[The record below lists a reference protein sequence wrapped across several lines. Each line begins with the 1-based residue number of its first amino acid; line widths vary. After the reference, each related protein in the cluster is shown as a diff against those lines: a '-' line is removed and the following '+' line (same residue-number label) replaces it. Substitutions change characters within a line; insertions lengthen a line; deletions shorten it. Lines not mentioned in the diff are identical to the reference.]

1 MMKRILILIGLML
14 IISGC
19 SKAEVKLLDIDAF
32 ASLIEDEDVFLL
44 NTHTPYEGEIDGT
57 DAVIEDW
64 ENIGL
69 NINKLPDDKNK
80 PIAVYCRSGRMSAVA
95 AEQLIDLGYKNV
107 YDLKNGMIGWK
118 ESGREIVEK

>member
-1 MMKRILILIGLML
+1 MKRILILIGLML

>member
-1 MMKRILILIGLML
+1 MKRILILIGLML

-57 DAVIEDW
+57 DAIIEDW